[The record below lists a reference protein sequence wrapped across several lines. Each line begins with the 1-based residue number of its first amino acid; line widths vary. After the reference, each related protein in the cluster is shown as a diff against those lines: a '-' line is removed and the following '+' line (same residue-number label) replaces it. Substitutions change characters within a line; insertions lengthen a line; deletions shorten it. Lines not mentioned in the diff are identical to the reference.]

1 MRRHGHK
8 PVQKEVDMDKLHE
21 LHRIHRELVQM
32 AEREATHL
40 WRLARKAEEHG
51 VSPDTVAAIREE
63 ADYCHRIL
71 TASPARMVE
80 WDFQYK
86 MKYAF
91 KF

>member
-1 MRRHGHK
+1 MWRLGHK
-8 PVQKEVDMDKLHE
+8 PEQKEVDMNKLHE
-21 LHRIHRELVQM
+21 IHKIHRDLVRM

-63 ADYCHRIL
+63 ADYCYYTL
-71 TASPARMVE
+71 TASLAKMVE

-86 MKYAF
+86 MRYAF
-91 KF
+91 KI